1 MIKQTVITPRPQ
13 TVKKRRPRGA
23 GWLAA
28 HAVSLLSF
36 ALLLTISA
44 AYVGALPDTVSV
56 VSGKR
61 ELPIYCVNRD
71 DNKISISFDAAW
83 GGDKTLGILDLLDEY
98 NIKTTFFLVDIW
110 TQKYP
115 ELVKEI
121 VARGHEIGNH
131 STSHPQMSKLNETQ
145 IAKEL
150 NTQADNVLA
159 IAGVRPVLFR
169 PPYGDY
175 NNRVITTARAQG
187 FVPIQWS
194 VDSLD
199 WKNRG
204 AQEIINRATKVK
216 SGDIVLFH
224 NDSQYILDALPA
236 VLKYYAENG
245 YSVVPISE
253 ILLTGETTIDIQGR
267 QQPVSTKIPEVQHYY
282 GNHYQPTEPDRRYH
296 GKPAV

>member
-23 GWLAA
+23 GGLAA

-83 GGDKTLGILDLLDEY
+83 GGDKTLGILNLLDEY

-267 QQPVSTKIPEVQHYY
+267 QQPVSTKIPEV
-282 GNHYQPTEPDRRYH
+282 
-296 GKPAV
+296 

>member
-159 IAGVRPVLFR
+159 IAGVRPALFR

-267 QQPVSTKIPEVQHYY
+267 QQPVSTKIPEV
-282 GNHYQPTEPDRRYH
+282 
-296 GKPAV
+296 

>member
-194 VDSLD
+194 EDSLD
-199 WKNRG
+199 WKNAAPEEAARRVAEEAG
-204 AQEIINRATKVK
+204 SGSILRFQNSALNTPDTLERVLEKLSREGYEFVTVSQLLNTGQENRNA
-216 SGDIVLFH
+216 D
-224 NDSQYILDALPA
+224 
-236 VLKYYAENG
+236 
-245 YSVVPISE
+245 
-253 ILLTGETTIDIQGR
+253 
-267 QQPVSTKIPEVQHYY
+267 
-282 GNHYQPTEPDRRYH
+282 
-296 GKPAV
+296 

>member
-253 ILLTGETTIDIQGR
+253 ILLTGKTTIDIQGR
-267 QQPVSTKIPEVQHYY
+267 QQPVSTKIPEV
-282 GNHYQPTEPDRRYH
+282 
-296 GKPAV
+296 

>member
-121 VARGHEIGNH
+121 VTRGHEIGNH
-131 STSHPQMSKLNETQ
+131 STSHPQMSKLNEMQ

-267 QQPVSTKIPEVQHYY
+267 QQPVSTKIPEV
-282 GNHYQPTEPDRRYH
+282 
-296 GKPAV
+296 

>member
-13 TVKKRRPRGA
+13 TVKKRCPRGA

-121 VARGHEIGNH
+121 VTRGHEIGNH

-175 NNRVITTARAQG
+175 NNRVITTARVQG

-204 AQEIINRATKVK
+204 AQENINRATKVK

-267 QQPVSTKIPEVQHYY
+267 QQPVSTKIPEV
-282 GNHYQPTEPDRRYH
+282 
-296 GKPAV
+296 

>member
-71 DNKISISFDAAW
+71 DNTISISFDAAW

-267 QQPVSTKIPEVQHYY
+267 QQPVSTKIPEV
-282 GNHYQPTEPDRRYH
+282 
-296 GKPAV
+296 

>member
-1 MIKQTVITPRPQ
+1 MIKQTVIVPRPQ
-13 TVKKRRPRGA
+13 TAKKRRPRGA
-23 GWLAA
+23 GWLAT

-56 VSGKR
+56 VSGRR

-71 DNKISISFDAAW
+71 DNVISISFDAAW

-121 VARGHEIGNH
+121 AARGHEIGNH

-267 QQPVSTKIPEVQHYY
+267 QQPVSTKIPEV
-282 GNHYQPTEPDRRYH
+282 
-296 GKPAV
+296 

>member
-13 TVKKRRPRGA
+13 TVKKRCPRGA

-267 QQPVSTKIPEVQHYY
+267 QQPVSTKIPEV
-282 GNHYQPTEPDRRYH
+282 
-296 GKPAV
+296 

>member
-98 NIKTTFFLVDIW
+98 NIKTTFFLVDSW

-194 VDSLD
+194 VGSLG
-199 WKNRG
+199 WKIRG
-204 AQEIINRATKVK
+204 AQEIITRATKVK

-267 QQPVSTKIPEVQHYY
+267 QQPVSTKIPEV
-282 GNHYQPTEPDRRYH
+282 
-296 GKPAV
+296 

>member
-36 ALLLTISA
+36 ALLMTISA

-267 QQPVSTKIPEVQHYY
+267 QQPVSTKIPEV
-282 GNHYQPTEPDRRYH
+282 
-296 GKPAV
+296 

>member
-224 NDSQYILDALPA
+224 NDSQYILDAMPA
-236 VLKYYAENG
+236 VLKYYAESG

-267 QQPVSTKIPEVQHYY
+267 QQPVSTKIPEV
-282 GNHYQPTEPDRRYH
+282 
-296 GKPAV
+296 

>member
-159 IAGVRPVLFR
+159 IAEVRPVLFR

-267 QQPVSTKIPEVQHYY
+267 QQPVSTKIPEV
-282 GNHYQPTEPDRRYH
+282 
-296 GKPAV
+296 

>member
-36 ALLLTISA
+36 ALLLTLSA

-98 NIKTTFFLVDIW
+98 NIKTTFFLADIW

-267 QQPVSTKIPEVQHYY
+267 QQPVSTKIPEV
-282 GNHYQPTEPDRRYH
+282 
-296 GKPAV
+296 

>member
-267 QQPVSTKIPEVQHYY
+267 QQPVSTKIPEV
-282 GNHYQPTEPDRRYH
+282 
-296 GKPAV
+296 

>member
-224 NDSQYILDALPA
+224 NDSQYMLDALPA

-267 QQPVSTKIPEVQHYY
+267 QQPVSTKIPEV
-282 GNHYQPTEPDRRYH
+282 
-296 GKPAV
+296 

>member
-1 MIKQTVITPRPQ
+1 MIKQTVIVPRPQ
-13 TVKKRRPRGA
+13 TAKKRRPRGA
-23 GWLAA
+23 GWLAV

-56 VSGKR
+56 VSGRR

-71 DNKISISFDAAW
+71 DNVISISFDAAW

-121 VARGHEIGNH
+121 AARGHEIGNH

-204 AQEIINRATKVK
+204 AQEIITRATKVK

-267 QQPVSTKIPEVQHYY
+267 QQPVSTKIPEV
-282 GNHYQPTEPDRRYH
+282 
-296 GKPAV
+296 

>member
-115 ELVKEI
+115 DLVKEI

-204 AQEIINRATKVK
+204 AQEVINRATKVK

-267 QQPVSTKIPEVQHYY
+267 QQPVSTKIPEV
-282 GNHYQPTEPDRRYH
+282 
-296 GKPAV
+296 

>member
-245 YSVVPISE
+245 YSVVPILE

-267 QQPVSTKIPEVQHYY
+267 QQPVSTKIPEV
-282 GNHYQPTEPDRRYH
+282 
-296 GKPAV
+296 

>member
-175 NNRVITTARAQG
+175 NNRVITTAQEQG

-267 QQPVSTKIPEVQHYY
+267 QQPVSTKIPEV
-282 GNHYQPTEPDRRYH
+282 
-296 GKPAV
+296 

>member
-1 MIKQTVITPRPQ
+1 MIKQTVITSRPQ

-36 ALLLTISA
+36 ALLMTISA

-83 GGDKTLGILDLLDEY
+83 GGDKTLGILELLDEY

-150 NTQADNVLA
+150 NTQADNVLD

-267 QQPVSTKIPEVQHYY
+267 QQPVSTKIPEV
-282 GNHYQPTEPDRRYH
+282 
-296 GKPAV
+296 

>member
-36 ALLLTISA
+36 ALLMTISA

-245 YSVVPISE
+245 YSVVPISD

-267 QQPVSTKIPEVQHYY
+267 QQPVSTKIPEV
-282 GNHYQPTEPDRRYH
+282 
-296 GKPAV
+296 

>member
-175 NNRVITTARAQG
+175 NNRVTTTARAQG

-236 VLKYYAENG
+236 VLKYYAESG

-267 QQPVSTKIPEVQHYY
+267 QQPVSTKIPEV
-282 GNHYQPTEPDRRYH
+282 
-296 GKPAV
+296 

>member
-253 ILLTGETTIDIQGR
+253 ILLTGESTIDIQGR
-267 QQPVSTKIPEVQHYY
+267 QQPVSTKIPEV
-282 GNHYQPTEPDRRYH
+282 
-296 GKPAV
+296 

>member
-36 ALLLTISA
+36 VLLLTISA

-175 NNRVITTARAQG
+175 NNRVITTARVQG

-267 QQPVSTKIPEVQHYY
+267 QQPVSTKIPEV
-282 GNHYQPTEPDRRYH
+282 
-296 GKPAV
+296 